1 MSKIDEALQ
10 EIKHYLSSN
19 DHSDNPQI
27 RQAAS
32 GYALYEANEKAED
45 GKMLVKLYKREDA
58 VYCYLALEAAAYEL
72 EAVEGEGFAD
82 TPALSKVNCDE
93 ELARVLEL
101 VDVMMREHGLEKVEE
116 EVEDK
121 PYEGKS
127 FGYRIHYIEESEEAE
142 APAEEPAEEPA
153 EAPVEE
159 VAEEPAEEAAAPAE
173 EPVEEVATEEPAEEA
188 AEEPAE
194 EVVEAEEPV
203 EQPIEE

>member
-1 MSKIDEALQ
+1 
-10 EIKHYLSSN
+10 
-19 DHSDNPQI
+19 
-27 RQAAS
+27 
-32 GYALYEANEKAED
+32 
-45 GKMLVKLYKREDA
+45 MLVKLYKREDA

-116 EVEDK
+116 EVEAK

-142 APAEEPAEEPA
+142 KVEEAPAEEPA
-153 EAPVEE
+153 EAPV
-159 VAEEPAEEAAAPAE
+159 EEPAEEAAAPAE
-173 EPVEEVATEEPAEEA
+173 EAAEAPAEEPAAEEVAEEVAEEAAETPAEEA
-188 AEEPAE
+188 AEAPAE

-203 EQPIEE
+203 EQPIQE